1 MTTETTIA
9 LTLQSFVSKVMSL
22 LFNTMI
28 RGPHFFS
35 KGAPNFHC
43 FSISR
48 LLCFLK
54 VENPLHAASRAISPE
69 DLPFTIPVAALA
81 APALGSWS
89 ELTFRS
95 CRTPHTRESRSHVYS
110 WEHIPLSIR
119 LFVASGYPSGGQNC
133 HWILPDL

>member
-54 VENPLHAASRAISPE
+54 VENPLLSLS
-69 DLPFTIPVAALA
+69 DLNV
-81 APALGSWS
+81 SN
-89 ELTFRS
+89 
-95 CRTPHTRESRSHVYS
+95 
-110 WEHIPLSIR
+110 PLSGACI
-119 LFVASGYPSGGQNC
+119 LFFK
-133 HWILPDL
+133 DF